1 MSARN
6 SFTAQSC
13 RLTDVAVREAA
24 TFNEHDF
31 YSEKNYRKAYDGDAQ
46 QN

>member
-1 MSARN
+1 MLFIYSFIVVMSARN

-24 TFNEHDF
+24 TFNEQDF
-31 YSEKNYRKAYDGDAQ
+31 YS
-46 QN
+46 